1 MRMDDI
7 MAVLAGNGPM
17 STVDILLAL
26 GLEVS
31 SNHRA
36 EVHNRMRRL
45 CELGKA
51 RRVGYGLHYATIW
64 EAVE

>member
-17 STVDILLAL
+17 STVDIIRAL
-26 GLEVS
+26 DMEVTI
-31 SNHRA
+31 NHRA

-45 CELGKA
+45 SELGKV
-51 RRVGYGLHYATIW
+51 RRVGYGLHNATIW

>member
-7 MAVLAGNGPM
+7 MAVLAGSGPM
-17 STVDILLAL
+17 STVDILRAL
-26 GLEVS
+26 DLEVTAG
-31 SNHRA
+31 HRA

-45 CELGKA
+45 SELGRV
-51 RRVGYGLHYATIW
+51 RRTGYGLHNATIW

>member
-17 STVDILLAL
+17 STVDILHAL
-26 GLEVS
+26 DMEVTT
-31 SNHRA
+31 NHRA

-45 CELGKA
+45 SELGKV
-51 RRVGYGLHYATIW
+51 RRTGYGLHNATIW

>member
-17 STVDILLAL
+17 STVDIIRAL

-31 SNHRA
+31 RNHRA

-45 CELGKA
+45 SELG
-51 RRVGYGLHYATIW
+51 RVCRAGYGLHNVTIW

>member
-7 MAVLAGNGPM
+7 MAVLSGNGPM
-17 STVDILLAL
+17 STVDILRTL
-26 GLEVS
+26 GLEVTT
-31 SNHRA
+31 NHRA

-45 CELGKA
+45 SELGKV
-51 RRVGYGLHYATIW
+51 RRAGYGLHNATIW

>member
-17 STVDILLAL
+17 STVDILRAL
-26 GLEVS
+26 DMEVT

-36 EVHNRMRRL
+36 EVHNRLRRL
-45 CELGKA
+45 SVLGRV
-51 RRVGYGLHYATIW
+51 RRVGYGLHNATIW